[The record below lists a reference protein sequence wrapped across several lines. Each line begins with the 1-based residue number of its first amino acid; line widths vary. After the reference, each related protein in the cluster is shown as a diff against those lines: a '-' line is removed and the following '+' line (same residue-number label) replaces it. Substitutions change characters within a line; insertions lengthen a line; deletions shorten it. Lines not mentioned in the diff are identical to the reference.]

1 MSSRRGSASK
11 LTEDEV
17 NDLIFKL
24 QASLPH
30 ESNSTS
36 NKKFGSDLVKFQ
48 RSASKILERT
58 CIYIKKLQKEVDD
71 LSDVLSKRLAS
82 GDINAAD
89 AELIA
94 TLLQL

>member
-36 NKKFGSDLVKFQ
+36 NKK